1 MSHLADNRTDRFI
14 RIIGDVDAFK
24 QVLEDAF
31 RDWHG
36 TYDVLMEQ
44 TGQYLFQAK
53 KDNRFCPFCAKLR
66 STPEG
71 ERRCHEFDKS
81 VLQRIKDRK
90 HDAQFYMCHA
100 GLTDTAIPIRIGDDL
115 VATIFFG
122 QTLIEDESGQAQFMS
137 KVQDLDKKIGF
148 NGQLEAVAEHVPVV
162 TRKHIGEVR
171 ARVERLAAYV
181 AKLGADRLQLQDKL
195 HREHQHVR
203 ATEIV
208 RRAGE
213 QLNDV
218 SVKWDD
224 FWVSTSLLMED
235 MRQLVGA
242 VCGMVLIPG
251 RGENEGMHTVSA
263 LCGLPPEKFFR
274 RSYKLSA
281 EVMEKL
287 QGAQGMIEY
296 VNDHP
301 GAIRQSII
309 DYSPK
314 LGNRIDKLFLVKF
327 DLKQL
332 GDGVLVYFINNDDD
346 VARGSLK
353 IDNGDHI
360 ERTTLE
366 HFAGTIAL
374 AFNNRRLNER
384 SARVKNERRE
394 WLEKVSHQIVQSVGV
409 VRNSA
414 HGISKW
420 TIDLGERNQ
429 QAFAYWSSKEI
440 DFFFDRMDE
449 VFYGSNNALRVAQN
463 LKRSVFT
470 PRDDNT
476 MDWEWEIEADVP
488 GLMIQIAR
496 DFQQMAKDHGLRRVH
511 VETPPLSLMNERLKL
526 IITEELFRQA
536 VANLLE
542 NAVKYS
548 YKGGE
553 IFVTGRITNGMAVI
567 DITNEGIQLPEAEV
581 EKIFEYGYRSAKAI
595 RLNAPGTGIGLKV
608 ARDIIDF
615 HGGTITALPSV
626 SSNRLLDNKQSW
638 LTTFTIRLPLQPQR

>member
-1 MSHLADNRTDRFI
+1 MSHLLDTHTDRFI
-14 RIIGDVDAFK
+14 QIIGDVDAFK

-36 TYDVLMEQ
+36 SYDVLMEQ
-44 TGQYLFQAK
+44 TGQYLFNAK
-53 KDNRFCPFCAKLR
+53 RDTRFCPFCSKLR
-66 STPEG
+66 STAEG
-71 ERRCHEFDKS
+71 ERRCHEFDKA
-81 VLQRIKDRK
+81 VLQRMKDGK
-90 HDAQFYMCHA
+90 HDAPFYVCHA
-100 GLTDTAIPIRIGDDL
+100 GLTDTAIPIRIGDEL
-115 VATIFFG
+115 VATILFG
-122 QTLIEDESGQAQFMS
+122 QALLEDDAEQAHF
-137 KVQDLDKKIGF
+137 KARVHDLDAQIGF
-148 NGQLEAVAEHVPVV
+148 AGELEAIAERVPVV
-162 TRKHIGEVR
+162 SREHITAVR

-181 AKLGADRLQLQDKL
+181 AHLGADRLQLKDRL
-195 HREHQHVR
+195 HREHQHLS
-203 ATEIV
+203 AAEIV

-218 SVKWDD
+218 LVKWDD
-224 FWVSTSLLMED
+224 FWVGTSLLMEE
-235 MRQLVGA
+235 MRQLIGA
-242 VCGMVLIPG
+242 VCGMVLVPG
-251 RGENEGMHTVSA
+251 RGENEGFHTISA
-263 LCGLPPEKFFR
+263 LCGLPADKFFR

-281 EVMEKL
+281 DLMEKL
-287 QGAQGMIEY
+287 RGSQGMIEY
-296 VNDHP
+296 INDQP
-301 GAIRQSII
+301 GAIRQSIL

-314 LGNRIDKLFLVKF
+314 LGNRIDKLFLVQL
-327 DLKQL
+327 DLKML
-332 GDGVLVYFINNDDD
+332 GGGVLVYFINNDEDI
-346 VARGSLK
+346 ARGSLK
-353 IDNGDHI
+353 IDNGDSI
-360 ERTTLE
+360 ERTMLE

-409 VRNSA
+409 VRNSS

-420 TIDLGERNQ
+420 VIDLGERNQ
-429 QAFAYWSSKEI
+429 QAFAYWSSKDI

-476 MDWEWEIEADVP
+476 MDWEWELEADVP

-511 VETPPLSLMNERLKL
+511 VETPNMSLMNERLKL
-526 IITEELFRQA
+526 ISTEELFRQA

-553 IFVTGRITNGMAVI
+553 ITVIGRIANGMAAL

-581 EKIFEYGYRSAKAI
+581 EKIFEYGYRSVKAI
-595 RLNAPGTGIGLKV
+595 RLHAPGTGIGLKV